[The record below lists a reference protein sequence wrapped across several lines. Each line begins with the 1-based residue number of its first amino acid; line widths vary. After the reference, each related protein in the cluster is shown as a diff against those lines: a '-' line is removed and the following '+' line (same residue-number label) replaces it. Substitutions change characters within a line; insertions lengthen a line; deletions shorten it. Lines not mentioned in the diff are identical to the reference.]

1 MSEPNLTSFL
11 SQSVFEASTTPCSSS
26 TNTSSTLPRQLSKN
40 AHNKQRLAS
49 KSYRIQKSAATS
61 LHSLSGVKQL
71 GVSRIPTNF
80 GKSAT
85 NLRLDPIPSHVLFS
99 IYECSKISDTKVGL
113 CIIDFNLGIMNLF
126 EFMDTQIYIRTI
138 HKLHIFQPTEILL
151 PSSSLSP
158 YPSKLATLTRL
169 NISET
174 CKIRTSPPGFFN
186 KKGGFDSIR
195 RYMMDRHEES
205 SKLTNLLDKDY
216 SLRSAAAA
224 ISYSELVIA
233 KADPTKRFRSLR
245 INFGTFENTAVID
258 SNTIRSL
265 ELVENNISKG
275 GLSLYKF
282 LDSTCTAMGKRL
294 LRNNILQPL
303 TDKESINMRFES
315 VRELMNEADLLED
328 LRTKMKGFQ
337 DLDILFT
344 RLLSVN
350 HAAIKP
356 DQKINYV
363 LMLKD
368 ALASIKSLSETM
380 EGYTLQGTMLI
391 EVQRVLENQFIRII
405 EDMITKY
412 INSDCVW
419 ATSALEVQRQK
430 TYAIKA
436 GSNGL
441 IDVSRDIYRSTIQEI
456 LEEIQQI
463 GEKFNLDVNHDY
475 DSTRGFYIKISKLT
489 CPDVDGLPSAL
500 IKRVTKKGWIECTTL
515 DIMKANV
522 RLGNVVGE
530 ISLISEEI
538 IYSLLDGIAK
548 EIRRLFMISE
558 AISILDLLCC
568 FASVSKNKSYCIP
581 KFSDVLIVEAAR
593 HPILEEVIPNFV
605 ANDVKAM
612 ENSCQLTIITGCNM
626 SGKSVYLRQIP
637 LLVIMVQIGCPIPAK
652 GAEFPIFEKIHARLC
667 NDSVGLCSSNFTF
680 EMKEMAHI
688 IDDAST
694 GALIIIDELG
704 GGSSIGDGFAI
715 SLALTEHLLSVK
727 SVVFLSTHFLHIP
740 RSLSRRP
747 AVVHL
752 HMESIRVGPNRLRAS
767 YRLSDQY
774 ESVNN
779 YGIMAVSPLFNSKIV
794 DESYR
799 IATLLESRKEKMVG
813 NSGEAVQRTDVE
825 LTNQVK
831 LVFNFISTIE
841 SLHHIPKG
849 QLFGQLKALQLYFIN
864 SFEGK

>member
-11 SQSVFEASTTPCSSS
+11 SQPVFEASTTPCSSS
-26 TNTSSTLPRQLSKN
+26 ANTSSTVPRQLSKN
-40 AHNKQRLAS
+40 AHNRQRLAS
-49 KSYRIQKSAATS
+49 KSYRTQKSAATS
-61 LHSLSGVKQL
+61 LHGFSGARQP

-85 NLRLDPIPSHVLFS
+85 NLRLDPIPSHVLFA
-99 IYECSKISDTKVGL
+99 IYECSKISDTRVGL
-113 CIIDFNLGIMNLF
+113 CIIDFSLGIMNLF

-151 PSSSLSP
+151 PNSSLSP

-169 NISET
+169 NTSES
-174 CKIRTSPPGFFN
+174 CKIKASPSGYFN
-186 KKGGFDSIR
+186 KKGGFDAVR
-195 RYMMDRHEES
+195 RYMMDRHEEGP
-205 SKLTNLLDKDY
+205 KLTNLLDKDY

-233 KADPTKRFRSLR
+233 KADPTKKFRSLR
-245 INFGTFENTAVID
+245 INFGIFENTAVLD
-258 SNTIRSL
+258 SNTIRCL
-265 ELVENNISKG
+265 ELVENNTSKG
-275 GLSLYKF
+275 GVSLYKF

-303 TDKESINMRFES
+303 TDKESVNMRFES
-315 VRELMNEADLLED
+315 VRELMNEVDLLED
-328 LRTKMKGFQ
+328 LRAKMRSFQ

-368 ALASIKSLSETM
+368 ALLSIKSLSVM
-380 EGYTLQGTMLI
+380 LEGYTLQGKMLI
-391 EVQRVLENQFIRII
+391 EVQKVLENQFIQVI
-405 EDMITKY
+405 EDMIAKY
-412 INSDCVW
+412 VNIDCVW
-419 ATSALEVQRQK
+419 ATSVLEIQRQK

-441 IDVSRDIYRSTIQEI
+441 IDVSRDIYKNTVQEI

-463 GEKFNLDVNHDY
+463 GEKFDLDVNHDY
-475 DSTRGFYIKISKLT
+475 DSTRGFYIRISRLA
-489 CPDVDGLPSAL
+489 CPDVESLPSVL
-500 IKRVTKKGWIECTTL
+500 IKRIIKKGWIECTTL
-515 DIMKANV
+515 DIVKANV
-522 RLGNVVGE
+522 RLRNVVGE

-538 IYSLLDGIAK
+538 IYGLLDGIAK

-558 AISILDLLCC
+558 AISMLDLLCC
-568 FASVSKNKSYCIP
+568 FASASKNKSYCIP
-581 KFSDVLIVEAAR
+581 TLSDVLVVEAAR

-652 GAEFPIFEKIHARLC
+652 DAEFPIFEKIHARLC
-667 NDSVGLCSSNFTF
+667 NDSVGLCSSNFAF

-688 IDDAST
+688 VDDASA

-704 GGSSIGDGFAI
+704 GGSSIGDGFAV
-715 SLALTEHLLSVK
+715 SLALTEFLLSVK
-727 SVVFLSTHFLHIP
+727 SVVFLSTHFPNIP
-740 RSLSRRP
+740 KSLSRRP

-752 HMESIRVGPNRLRAS
+752 HMKSIRVGSNRLRAS

-774 ESVNN
+774 ESFDN
-779 YGIMAVSPLFNSKIV
+779 YGIMAVSPLFNPKLV
-794 DESYR
+794 EESYR
-799 IATLLESRKEKMVG
+799 IATLLESRKEKMTRD
-813 NSGEAVQRTDVE
+813 SGEVVQKTDLE

-831 LVFNFISTIE
+831 LVFNYISTLE
-841 SLHHIPKG
+841 SLPNNSKA
-849 QLFGQLKALQLYFIN
+849 QLLAQLKALQLYFIN
-864 SFEGK
+864 SFVDK